1 MTKPEF
7 PLTYVFVAAL
17 LVSGA
22 VGIAAVVSN
31 YSGNVDIKLGTEGI
45 QFRVDGGNTPKIS
58 PSQH

>member
-1 MTKPEF
+1 MTKQEF
-7 PLTYVFVAAL
+7 PLTSVFVVAL

-45 QFRVDGGNTPKIS
+45 QFRVGGSSTPKIS
-58 PSQH
+58 PSQP